1 MLRLEFADK
10 YRLWTELLRARMDRV
25 FIATQQPPRLG
36 SRVPVGIAVGSV
48 QVTAEG
54 MVLAVRGE
62 GPRFKAGVWVRFDA
76 DEVEKVRRFLGLSE
90 VGDVSVHGRRA
101 RRLECQ
107 LQVRFS
113 RPPLP
118 SSFFVENLSELGAL
132 VDGTLPL
139 APGQF
144 VEGTITL
151 DDATPFAFKAE
162 VSRESDEGRLWGLR
176 FLELGRDDSTRLHA
190 QLERL
195 MLTQPNAGAC
205 VMVADDEPQILEF
218 LSRALGKFGYQVQKA
233 RSGDEALALIREL
246 KPRLVLLDILMPGI
260 DGVDI
265 CKTMRSD
272 IELAHIP
279 VIFLSAVENERL
291 HAVADE
297 AGATDYLG
305 KPVMLTDLLNVVGQH
320 LTGR

>member
-1 MLRLEFADK
+1 MLRLEYADK

-25 FIATQQPPRLG
+25 FIATEQPPRLG
-36 SRVPVGIAVGSV
+36 GRVQVVIAVGTV
-48 QVTAEG
+48 EVLAEG
-54 MVLAVRGE
+54 MVLAVRGA
-62 GPRFKAGVWVRFDA
+62 GPRFKAGVWVRFAA

-101 RRLECQ
+101 RRLACH

-113 RPPLP
+113 RPTLEG
-118 SSFFVENLSELGAL
+118 SFFAENLSELGAL
-132 VDGTLPL
+132 VDGSLPL
-139 APGQF
+139 SPGQF
-144 VEGTITL
+144 VEGSITF
-151 DDATPFAFKAE
+151 DDATPFPFKAE

-176 FLELGRDDSTRLHA
+176 FLELGGEASARLEA

-195 MLTQPNAGAC
+195 LPGQRNAAASIL
-205 VMVADDEPQILEF
+205 VADDEPQILDF

-233 RSGDEALALIREL
+233 KSGDEALALIREL

-260 DGVDI
+260 DGVDV

-279 VIFLSAVENERL
+279 VIFLSAVDTERL

-305 KPVMLTDLLNVVGQH
+305 KPVMLSDLLNVVGQH
-320 LTGR
+320 LTGH